1 MVKLLLFV
9 LVVGFSFGITE
20 EEFRKDREYLKRVEK
35 RLDEIDRV
43 IQRRGARAS
52 EIDELNSYGY
62 PLNKLMDKYMRE
74 SEDKYEDFSL
84 KISKVYDRV
93 LFVKRGAFPSLLRE
107 EIESLQVP
115 ICSVRAEGS
124 RRETITIVM
133 EDPEDEEDVLKVMTE
148 TQLRYA
154 HLLGIENVR
163 FEKCR

>member
-1 MVKLLLFV
+1 M
-9 LVVGFSFGITE
+9 
-20 EEFRKDREYLKRVEK
+20 
-35 RLDEIDRV
+35 
-43 IQRRGARAS
+43 
-52 EIDELNSYGY
+52 
-62 PLNKLMDKYMRE
+62 
-74 SEDKYEDFSL
+74 
-84 KISKVYDRV
+84 
-93 LFVKRGAFPSLLRE
+93 
-107 EIESLQVP
+107 P